1 MRSIGTIR
9 ADIRRWLALQGVLPG
24 SLPVIVFQ
32 MAKVGSSAIA
42 AALEDAGRPVFHVHR
57 MNAPHLQALRET
69 RAGLGWRVPPV
80 PRHDRLGIRLN
91 ERVIATGRRAKI
103 ITLVRD
109 PIARNYSSYFE
120 HLDHIWN
127 TPQAHTVIQLDALAS
142 GFLTR
147 FPHDEPLTW
156 FDDEMR
162 PVTGIDVYDHAFP
175 ASGELTIRTDRL
187 DLLVLKSELEDAA
200 KANSVAR
207 FLGLDALVLRTVN
220 ATVQKPKGAVYRR
233 FLERVSPGEA
243 YVDRMLDSRYTR
255 HFYTPAERERLRAA
269 YLRGTR

>member
-1 MRSIGTIR
+1 M
-9 ADIRRWLALQGVLPG
+9 
-24 SLPVIVFQ
+24 PVIVYQ

-42 AALEDAGRPVFHVHR
+42 AALDDTGRPVFHVHR
-57 MNAPHLQALRET
+57 MSASHLHALRET
-69 RAGLGWRVPPV
+69 RARLGWRVPPV

-91 ERVIATGRRAKI
+91 RQIIARGRRAKI

-120 HLDHIWN
+120 HLDDIWN
-127 TPQAHTVIQLDALAS
+127 TPQAHAVIQLDVLAS
-142 GFLTR
+142 GFLAR

-162 PVTGIDVYDHAFP
+162 PVTGIDVYAHAFP
-175 ASGELTIRTDRL
+175 PSGELTIRTARL
-187 DLLVLKSELEDAA
+187 DLLVLKSELEDVV
-200 KANSVAR
+200 KAHAVAR
-207 FLGLDALVLRTVN
+207 FLGLESLVLRTVN

-243 YVDRMLDSRYTR
+243 YVDRMLDSRYSR
-255 HFYTPAERERLRAA
+255 HFYTPAERERLRAT
-269 YLRGTR
+269 YVRGRR